1 MLGFKKLFLLLP
13 LALLLTGTI
22 RAGDLTFTITKN
34 PDIGLN
40 SGDSHTEE
48 VWNFTTL
55 AGWSQGLIIDSVEIT
70 ETFSGISGG
79 SQFQSTFIA
88 YTPTL
93 GNLGTQPR
101 SYVIFP
107 AETPTVTETVTES
120 GPFPCC
126 TDSFSESFSAAN
138 LTGNGV
144 LGQFDTRV
152 ARNSGSFT
160 IDSLSMTIT
169 AEAPEPATFGL
180 IGLGLVAMV
189 GIRRRFRA

>member
-1 MLGFKKLFLLLP
+1 MLGLNRLLLLLP
-13 LALLLTGTI
+13 LLSLTGTV
-22 RAGDLTFTITKN
+22 RAGDLTFAITKT

-55 AGWSQGLIIDSVEIT
+55 PGWSQSLIIESVEIT

-93 GNLGTQPR
+93 ADLGTQPR
-101 SYVIFP
+101 TYVIFP
-107 AETPTVTETVTES
+107 AETPTATETVTEN

-126 TDSFSESFSAAN
+126 TDSFSESFSAAD

-152 ARNSGSFT
+152 ARNTGSFT
-160 IDSLSMTIT
+160 IDSLTMTIT
-169 AEAPEPATFGL
+169 AETPEPATFGL
-180 IGLGLVAMV
+180 IGLGLVAMM
-189 GIRRRFRA
+189 GIRRKFAS